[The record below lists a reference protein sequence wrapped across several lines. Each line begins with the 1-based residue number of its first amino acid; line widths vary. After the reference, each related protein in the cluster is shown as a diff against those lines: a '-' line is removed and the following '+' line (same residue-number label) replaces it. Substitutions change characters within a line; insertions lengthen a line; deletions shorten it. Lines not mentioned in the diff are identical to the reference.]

1 MLRVVLTGA
10 ESTGKTALAERLA
23 AHFDVPWSAEY
34 AREYYAARQ
43 AEGRREL
50 TAADV
55 EPIARGQLAL
65 EDAAAARAT
74 RLAIHDTDLV
84 STVVYAR
91 YYYGACPAWIE
102 RAARERLADLY
113 LLCEA
118 DVPWATDPQRD
129 RPEAREALQRR
140 FRETLGALGAR
151 VVDVRGSP
159 DERFALARDAIESSR
174 A

>member
-1 MLRVVLTGA
+1 MRVVLTGA

-23 AHFDVPWSAEY
+23 AHFAAPLSAEY

-118 DVPWATDPQRD
+118 DISWAADPQRD

-151 VVDVRGSP
+151 VADVRGSP
-159 DERFALARDAIESSR
+159 DERFALARDAIDSSR
-174 A
+174 G